1 MSIATLQRKLASAA
15 SGDVVLRPY
24 LTELVINALKHAF
37 PEAAAISE
45 IHVDFRK
52 PEKYWTLEV
61 PDNGVGMPGNAAD
74 AKPGLGTGIVNGLA
88 AQLSATITMT
98 GADPGTVVTLV
109 RQAPRKSG

>member
-24 LTELVINALKHAF
+24 LTELVINALKHAL

-52 PEKYWTLEV
+52 PEKY
-61 PDNGVGMPGNAAD
+61 
-74 AKPGLGTGIVNGLA
+74 
-88 AQLSATITMT
+88 
-98 GADPGTVVTLV
+98 
-109 RQAPRKSG
+109 

>member
-24 LTELVINALKHAF
+24 LTELVINALKHAL

-61 PDNGVGMPGNAAD
+61 PDNGVGMPGNA
-74 AKPGLGTGIVNGLA
+74 TGLA

-109 RQAPRKSG
+109 